1 LHNTA
6 IVWGNAFTTA
16 AAELAYGADSSAIK
30 DNRLVITQT
39 ISGTGAP
46 ARTEGRT

>member
-1 LHNTA
+1 VPT
-6 IVWGNAFTTA
+6 FTTA

-39 ISGTGAP
+39 ISGTVRLALVV
-46 ARTEGRT
+46 T